1 MTEQPDLAVV
11 DDDFPE
17 GAGDAPAPAAPPVK
31 SALDQKIN
39 DVFGGAVV
47 RKDLVKAVKGNAIVP
62 SFVLEYLLGQ
72 YAASDDEA
80 TIQSGIDSVR
90 KILADHY
97 VHRNQSE
104 LVKSNIR
111 EKGRYRVIDKV
122 QVQLNEKDDTY
133 EAEDRKSTRLN
144 SSH

>member
-1 MTEQPDLAVV
+1 MIERTDLAAV
-11 DDDFPE
+11 DDDFRE
-17 GAGDAPAPAAPPVK
+17 GVGEVSAAAGPPQK

-80 TIQSGIDSVR
+80 RIQSGIESVR

-97 VHRNQSE
+97 VHRNQAE
-104 LVKSNIR
+104 LIKSNI
-111 EKGRYRVIDKV
+111 
-122 QVQLNEKDDTY
+122 
-133 EAEDRKSTRLN
+133 
-144 SSH
+144 

>member
-1 MTEQPDLAVV
+1 MTEETDLAVG
-11 DDDFPE
+11 DHDLPE
-17 GAGDAPAPAAPPVK
+17 GGAEAPAPASPPVK

-80 TIQSGIDSVR
+80 TIQSGIESVR
-90 KILADHY
+90 KILTDHY
-97 VHRNQSE
+97 VHRNQAE
-104 LVKSNIR
+104 LVKSHIR
-111 EKGRYRVIDKV
+111 EKGRY
-122 QVQLNEKDDTY
+122 
-133 EAEDRKSTRLN
+133 
-144 SSH
+144 

>member
-1 MTEQPDLAVV
+1 MTEQTDLAVV

-17 GAGDAPAPAAPPVK
+17 GAAGMPAPLTPPVK

-80 TIQSGIDSVR
+80 TIQSGIESVR

-97 VHRNQSE
+97 VHRNQSG
-104 LVKSNIR
+104 LIRSNIR

-122 QVQLNEKDDTY
+122 KVQLKEK
-133 EAEDRKSTRLN
+133 EEN
-144 SSH
+144 N